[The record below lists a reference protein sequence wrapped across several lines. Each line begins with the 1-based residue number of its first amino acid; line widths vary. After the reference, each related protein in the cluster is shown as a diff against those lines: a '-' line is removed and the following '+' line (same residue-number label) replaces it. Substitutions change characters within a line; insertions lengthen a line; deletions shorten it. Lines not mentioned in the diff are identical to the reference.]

1 MAVLAWIL
9 YIFADISPT
18 YHCTVLTTEIR
29 FLEVKII
36 QIIAKINNTFFISI
50 IFSLS
55 DIFTEKVTP
64 VLHWLL
70 QHSKI
75 LAL

>member
-1 MAVLAWIL
+1 MAILAWIL
-9 YIFADISPT
+9 YIFADISLA

-36 QIIAKINNTFFISI
+36 QIIARINNTFFSSI
-50 IFSLS
+50 IVSLS

-64 VLHWLL
+64 VLHWFL

-75 LAL
+75 LVL